1 MTPQEPLLVWEYI
14 GHLPRSRIH
23 CEGEKSLTITKAQ
36 CIELNFPT
44 HIMHFCFSGVTP
56 CISYFWMSSAAS
68 SSVAILC
75 GWNINGVNDTHRTKT
90 DIGNTI
96 PNIGN
101 INVPCVNRAALIVG
115 STFLID
121 VNLVQCFLGVAFL
134 NLRLYL
140 GFLHQFKK
148 CCEAGENFR
157 QVHVLFGEMVI
168 SSCWTHKYCRNEFCQ
183 LKSLTGT

>member
-96 PNIGN
+96 TNIGN
-101 INVPCVNRAALIVG
+101 ISVPCANRAALILG
-115 STFLID
+115 STFKVRIIRLRKFLID
-121 VNLVQCFLGVAFL
+121 VKFNAMFSGC
-134 NLRLYL
+134 RLL
-140 GFLHQFKK
+140 EPAPIPWFSSPIQIMMQSW
-148 CCEAGENFR
+148 GES
-157 QVHVLFGEMVI
+157 FG
-168 SSCWTHKYCRNEFCQ
+168 KYTFC
-183 LKSLTGT
+183 LERW

>member
-1 MTPQEPLLVWEYI
+1 MELETPLFPFMENSIENFHLVLWNT
-14 GHLPRSRIH
+14 
-23 CEGEKSLTITKAQ
+23 SLIS
-36 CIELNFPT
+36 NFPA
-44 HIMHFCFSGVTP
+44 HIMHFCFSGVTS
-56 CISYFWMSSAAS
+56 CILYFWMSSAAS

-121 VNLVQCFLGVAFL
+121 VKNVMFSGC
-134 NLRLYL
+134 RLHEPASIPWFSSPIKIML
-140 GFLHQFKK
+140 QNWG
-148 CCEAGENFR
+148 GS
-157 QVHVLFGEMVI
+157 FG
-168 SSCWTHKYCRNEFCQ
+168 KYTFC
-183 LKSLTGT
+183 LERW